1 MEVLNFIS
9 DNQVV
14 LNIIA
19 IELLFIWLLKK
30 YRLIGVGICLG
41 IMGVSYALIAWR
53 NLSLNAVLSLINY
66 SVLTIFGVMACLGF
80 VIRLNR
86 FRVNRKR

>member
-9 DNQVV
+9 DNQVA
-14 LNIIA
+14 LTIIA

>member
-14 LNIIA
+14 LTIIA

-66 SVLTIFGVMACLGF
+66 SALTIFGVMACLGF

-86 FRVNRKR
+86 FIVNRKR

>member
-14 LNIIA
+14 LTIIA